1 MAGIQLIDTFKYS
14 GKKFLDL
21 RQEKQDLS
29 ELKNADETSIP
40 DGFMAY
46 VASEDAYY
54 QYNSSYEIDEQT
66 GRWRICHVGREIE
79 NEEFIYAIVDA
90 ENRILFGIRTDGS
103 PYYPKNDMYR
113 VEQNEEYLYAVV
125 DAKNKLL
132 IGIRRDGEIIEGKVP
147 LKTRQEIEHVKT
159 ELRRNVLAVE
169 MDRATGRIIGY
180 TGNDSRIKSCVQDRV
195 TGIITINQ
203 VIE

>member
-21 RQEKQDLS
+21 RKGITDLTM
-29 ELKNADETSIP
+29 LKSIDESSVP
-40 DGFMAY
+40 DGFTAY

-54 QYNSSYEIDEQT
+54 QYNASYEYNERT
-66 GRWRICHVGREIE
+66 GRWRIIHVGREIE
-79 NEEFIYAIVDA
+79 DDEFLYAIVDKD
-90 ENRILFGIRTDGS
+90 NHLLFGIKSDGS
-103 PYYPKNDMYR
+103 PYFPKKDMYH
-113 VEQNEEYLYAVV
+113 VIQNEEYLYAVV
-125 DAKNKLL
+125 DAENKLL
-132 IGIRRDGEIIEGKVP
+132 IGIRHDGEIIEGKIP
-147 LKTRQEIEHVKT
+147 LNTRQEIEHVKT
-159 ELRRNVLAVE
+159 ELSRNVLAVE